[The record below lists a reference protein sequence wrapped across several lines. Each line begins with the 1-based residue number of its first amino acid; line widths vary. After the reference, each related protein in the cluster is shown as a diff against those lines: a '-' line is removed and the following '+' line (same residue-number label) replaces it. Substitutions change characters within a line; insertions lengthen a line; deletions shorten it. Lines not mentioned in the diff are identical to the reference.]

1 MALPKVKNET
11 SEGISSAASISLAE
25 LLGELIV
32 RYTGG
37 GSHSVRSE
45 TAGSIMESIAYCVL
59 SFMDTLDGSE
69 DASGRRARYL
79 KNYGLRAAYNQGVKL
94 LSRRLRKA
102 RQLQGRMVNEKLDVP
117 LSVYHETLV
126 TELDRFFQHY
136 DITYGA
142 HDIPCSMDYPLALD
156 AARGKGLRYIET
168 FLGALELET
177 DFCRRFGEATLQDF
191 LVRYER
197 RYQLGIADVPFNL
210 FGCIYEQALIVSMC
224 GLDPLELAIAEEVLD
239 SFCMRWRALTDTEGL
254 DLLLQGSHDLA
265 DRLGIENPA
274 LVAYMK
280 RYAASMAPRFLHALA
295 ASSWTRLVLA
305 GEDEERLAGS
315 QVEQGTNLSHDDFT
329 ALAEEIGM
337 KDLAEDKADLLLSRV
352 RSDRDLI
359 DLLESGAFSQED
371 QVVLFRRLGDAE
383 LIVVGAAFLSRASL
397 PEAFFADDDWVSM
410 SESAETDWQRAW
422 LEVLA
427 EKDDRRRSAILVRA
441 RDLV

>member
-1 MALPKVKNET
+1 MALPEVSKKTN
-11 SEGISSAASISLAE
+11 EGISSAASQSLAE

-32 RYTGG
+32 RFTGG

-45 TAGSIMESIAYCVL
+45 TAGSIMESIAFCVL
-59 SFMDTLDGSE
+59 SFLDTLDASE

-79 KNYGLRAAYNQGVKL
+79 KNYGLRAAYNQGVRL

-102 RQLQGRMVNEKLDVP
+102 RQLHGRMAKEILDVP
-117 LSVYHETLV
+117 LSVYHETLR

-136 DITYGA
+136 DISFGA
-142 HDIPCSMDYPLALD
+142 HEVPCSMDYPLALD

-168 FLGALELET
+168 FLGALALET
-177 DFCRRFGEATLQDF
+177 DFCRRFGEDTLQDF
-191 LVRYER
+191 LSRYER
-197 RYQLGIADVPFNL
+197 RYQLGIADVPINL
-210 FGCIYEQALIVSMC
+210 FGCVFEQALIVSLC
-224 GLDPLELAIAEEVLD
+224 GLDPCELAIAEEVLD
-239 SFCMRWRALTDTEGL
+239 SFCMRWRALSDTEGL
-254 DLLLQGSHDLA
+254 DLLLMGSVALA
-265 DRLGIENPA
+265 DRLGIEDPA
-274 LVAYMK
+274 LTAYMK

-295 ASSWTRLVLA
+295 SSSWTRLILA
-305 GEDEERLAGS
+305 GEDEERLIKS
-315 QVEQGTNLSHDDFT
+315 QVEQGSNLTHEEFT
-329 ALAEEIGM
+329 SLAEEIGM
-337 KDLAEDKADLLLSRV
+337 MDLAEEKADRLLSRV

-383 LIVVGAAFLSRASL
+383 LIVIGAAFLSRASL

-427 EKDDRRRSAILVRA
+427 EKEDLRRSAILVRA